1 MLGCDSRIGHLHD
14 CHCSSD
20 PTSLVAN
27 GPFDR
32 NACIAIDVSRYFMHR
47 RICQTPCQTQELV
60 LAHCQLGKVTL
71 LAKWLG
77 LISRTESNI
86 TIWHIVWLVP
96 KSQDELQVA
105 GAPVVFPMSRS
116 HRFLTFLL
124 WHILV
129 TGCTPE
135 RLKPLTQTWT
145 MTFSFL
151 FCFFLLFRWLL
162 TGFLCTPSRG
172 PR

>member
-1 MLGCDSRIGHLHD
+1 MAWEDDGLRFLNNIHRYICVKIRRALPMLGCDSRIGHLHD

-71 LAKWLG
+71 LAK
-77 LISRTESNI
+77 
-86 TIWHIVWLVP
+86 
-96 KSQDELQVA
+96 
-105 GAPVVFPMSRS
+105 
-116 HRFLTFLL
+116 
-124 WHILV
+124 
-129 TGCTPE
+129 
-135 RLKPLTQTWT
+135 
-145 MTFSFL
+145 
-151 FCFFLLFRWLL
+151 
-162 TGFLCTPSRG
+162 
-172 PR
+172 